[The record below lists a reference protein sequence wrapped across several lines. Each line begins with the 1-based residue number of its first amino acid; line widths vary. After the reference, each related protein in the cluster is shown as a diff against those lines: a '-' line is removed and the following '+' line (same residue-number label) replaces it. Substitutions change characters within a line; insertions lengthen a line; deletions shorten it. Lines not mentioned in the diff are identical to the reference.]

1 MVNSSDPDII
11 VTELTTEA
19 NTAILEEVERILGPS
34 GLQREGRRIFA
45 HTQPFLDSRVSTFPL
60 MSINND
66 AVVLRVGNDTV
77 SRTAEEYNHQEI
89 KRGIESIHKYVNTID
104 GPVLRIQVLRSIYET
119 ILYFWL
125 HHSITTTWQRARP
138 FLAGTTRGLN
148 HSTYGNTKN
157 ERRICWNIVV
167 AFSQKEQHS

>member
-1 MVNSSDPDII
+1 MNSSDPDII

-77 SRTAEEYNHQEI
+77 SRTAEEYNHQAI
-89 KRGIESIHKYVNTID
+89 KRGIESIHKYVNTMI
-104 GPVLRIQVLRSIYET
+104 GPVLRIQVLRKRVSMRQFLLPDFT
-119 ILYFWL
+119 ISSPLHDKGEGHSWL
-125 HHSITTTWQRARP
+125 
-138 FLAGTTRGLN
+138 GLREGAQTISN
-148 HSTYGNTKN
+148 LWKYQ
-157 ERRICWNIVV
+157 ER
-167 AFSQKEQHS
+167 